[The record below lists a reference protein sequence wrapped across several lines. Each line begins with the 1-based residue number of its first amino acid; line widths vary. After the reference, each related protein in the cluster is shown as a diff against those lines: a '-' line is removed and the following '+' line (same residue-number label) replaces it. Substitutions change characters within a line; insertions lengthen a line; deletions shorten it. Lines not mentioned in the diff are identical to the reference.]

1 MTGRTKFD
9 VAVVG
14 AGPVGCVTAL
24 AFARKGARVVL
35 LEADPRACRRFA
47 GEWIHPAGVHVLD
60 SLRAGRMDAA
70 SPRTG
75 YGFVIV
81 PDDGDGPIEMGYE
94 NGVAL
99 SAEHG
104 DIVEQLRTAALSDP
118 NVELR
123 SNVRALGIDGHVVRT
138 EERRQGRAL
147 DVEAGRIVGA
157 DGRSSVVRQSLGI
170 EDHGTL
176 LSYMAGV
183 ELRGV
188 RLPHEGFGHVVLGG
202 PGPML
207 LYRIGD
213 DRVRGCL
220 DVPIEHGARSR
231 SAGYLWEAFSP
242 IFPPNMRDA
251 FRAALAQGPLSWA
264 ANRFRPRTHFGK
276 GHVALV
282 GDAIGHTHPMTAL
295 GMTNGFLD
303 AQALAE
309 CETLAEYEARRRA
322 HVPEVLSN
330 ALYHCFR
337 RDDRGAEGLRAS
349 MMEVLRKD
357 DGERRRTLRIMA
369 AEDEGKRTFG
379 SAFLRMASHA
389 AVRAVKTSP
398 RPGEVPDRLAELVG
412 WMQWPAAGLVPQR
425 LVPRSLRA
433 RATATHP
440 LLGIG
445 LSGTPHA
452 ARGVDGERRSQV
464 ELDPTP
470 AIERASD
477 RLLSDLEVLAQRY
490 GTAPDHELALPAV
503 RRVRAIVSGPMRAG
517 MAARMTLAWRRLSR
531 EGLPR
536 LLGLASGTERDR
548 WTLVD
553 LSELVLLLVERDAQE
568 PIVGLLEATRA
579 ILSCAAPS
587 GALAVRP
594 GAVPTLSATET
605 GTVALAAL
613 LRTRGSELPVEL
625 GARAQ
630 GAVAAA
636 DAWVRSLE
644 LKDGSFAPL
653 GGESAA
659 EAAASAIGVLC
670 AASAP
675 PSDPA
680 LRRACRQLATAQSA
694 DGSFG
699 SAAQTAAVLR
709 ALLTAHV
716 AMPDAVSA
724 AARWLADAVTHGEL
738 DPRADAPATAVD
750 LESELPREPRLS
762 DESLPLALHALG
774 AFAAARAA
782 RPAPRKGVAR
792 GQASAEAT
800 AASSATASSPIES
813 ASPAAS
819 APAPV
824 SFRPTAQK
832 GATPPSIA
840 PADWAFAKKALA
852 EVSRTFARP
861 IALLPDRLEVAVTLG
876 YLLCRIADT
885 VEDHVAVGA
894 DVRDGLFADFLG
906 VLERDEDASAF
917 ERGMQKIPG
926 DDEELSLA
934 RRLSIVMRIFDA
946 QDAHTRAATVRWVTE
961 MARGMALYAHR
972 PKGDDGMVALLTT
985 TDLERYCYY
994 VAGTVGHFLTDLFVA
1009 ELGARATPE
1018 RTLALRED
1026 AEDFAAG
1033 LQLVNILKD
1042 VTDDRARGWSFV
1054 PRTACDA
1061 QSISVPELVDPSRR
1075 SDAHAAVA
1083 PLFDVA
1089 RRKLEGALR
1098 YTLSIPPEE
1107 HGIRLFCL
1115 LPLWMAAR
1123 TLVLARGNDAMFV
1136 AGMPVKISRDEVES
1150 IVAECVAHASD
1161 DEWIRARW
1169 ATVWAGGAEPARAR
1183 AAVTA

>member
-24 AFARKGARVVL
+24 AFARKGARVVV

-47 GEWIHPAGVHVLD
+47 GEWIHPAGVRVLD
-60 SLRAGRMDAA
+60 SLRAGRLDAA

-81 PDDGDGPIEMGYE
+81 PDDGDGAIEMPYE
-94 NGVAL
+94 GGVAL

-104 DIVEQLRTAALSDP
+104 DIVETLRTAALSDP
-118 NVELR
+118 NVEIR
-123 SNVRALGIDGHVVRT
+123 SNVRVVGLDGHVVRT

-147 DVEAGRIVGA
+147 DVEADRIVGA
-157 DGRSSVVRQSLGI
+157 DGRASVVRQSLGI

-176 LSYMAGV
+176 LSYMACV

-207 LYRIGD
+207 LYRIGG

-220 DVPIEHGARSR
+220 DVPVEHGARSR
-231 SAGYLWEAFSP
+231 SAGYLWEAFGP
-242 IFPPNMRDA
+242 IFPPEMRDA
-251 FRAALAQGPLSWA
+251 FRDSLSQGPLAWA
-264 ANRFRPRTHFGK
+264 ANRFRPRTHFGL

-282 GDAIGHTHPMTAL
+282 GDAVGHTHPMTAL

-303 AQALAE
+303 AVALAE
-309 CETLAEYEARRRA
+309 GASLAEYEAQRRA

-337 RDDRGAEGLRAS
+337 RDDRSAESLRAA
-349 MMEVLRKD
+349 MMEVLRTD
-357 DGERRRTLRIMA
+357 EGERRRTLRIMA
-369 AEDEGKRTFG
+369 AEDGHKRTFG

-389 AVRAVKTSP
+389 AMRAVRQSP
-398 RPGEVPDRLAELVG
+398 RSLEVPDRLAELAG

-425 LVPRSLRA
+425 LLPRTLRA
-433 RATATHP
+433 RATATRP
-440 LLGIG
+440 LLGLG
-445 LSGTPHA
+445 LGTA
-452 ARGVDGERRSQV
+452 APLGVRGAESERRTSV
-464 ELDPTP
+464 ELDPTA

-477 RLLSDLEVLAQRY
+477 RLLTDLEVLAQRY

-503 RRVRAIVSGPMRAG
+503 RRVRAIASGPMRAG

-536 LLGLASGTERDR
+536 LLGLTPGAVRDG

-553 LSELVLLLVERDAQE
+553 LSELVLFLVEREGTE

-579 ILSCAAPS
+579 VLSCAHSS
-587 GALAVRP
+587 GALGARP
-594 GAVPTLSATET
+594 GATPSLWATEM

-613 LRTRGSELPVEL
+613 LRMRRAELPAEL
-625 GARAQ
+625 AARAAS
-630 GAVAAA
+630 AVRAA
-636 DAWVRSLE
+636 DAYVRGLE
-644 LKDGSFAPL
+644 QGDGSFVLAPA
-653 GGESAA
+653 ESSA
-659 EAAASAIGVLC
+659 EAAAAAIGVLT
-670 AASAP
+670 AAGAP

-680 LRRACRQLATAQSA
+680 LRRACRHLSTSQSA

-699 SAAQTAAVLR
+699 PPPRTAKVLR
-709 ALLTAHV
+709 ALLVAHV
-716 AMPDAVSA
+716 AMPDAISA
-724 AARWLADAVTHGEL
+724 AARVLADAVMAGEL
-738 DPRADAPATAVD
+738 DVGP
-750 LESELPREPRLS
+750 EPSAAEGHTLS
-762 DESLPLALHALG
+762 DESLALALHALG

-782 RPAPRKGVAR
+782 RPAPRASTPRHEVAAPR
-792 GQASAEAT
+792 PVASE
-800 AASSATASSPIES
+800 
-813 ASPAAS
+813 PAAA

-824 SFRPTAQK
+824 PRATAQP
-832 GATPPSIA
+832 GAAPQSIA
-840 PADWAFAKKALA
+840 PADWAFCKKALG

-861 IALLPDRLEVAVTLG
+861 IALLPDHLEVAVTLG

-885 VEDHVAVGA
+885 VEDHVAVEA
-894 DVRDGLFADFLG
+894 SSRDPLFAEFLG

-917 ERGMQKIPG
+917 ERGMHKVPG

-934 RRLSIVMRIFDA
+934 RRLSVVMRVFDT

-961 MARGMALYAHR
+961 MTRGMALYAHR
-972 PKGDDGMVALLTT
+972 QKGDDGIVALHTT

-1054 PRTACDA
+1054 PRTACA
-1061 QSISVPELVDPSRR
+1061 QRGISVSELVDPARR
-1075 SDAHAAVA
+1075 VDAHAAVA

-1123 TLVLARGNDAMFV
+1123 TLVLGRGNDAMFV
-1136 AGMPVKISRDEVES
+1136 AGMPVKIAREEVES

-1161 DEWIRARW
+1161 DDWIRARW
-1169 ATVWAGGAEPARAR
+1169 ATVWAGGAAAERQR
-1183 AAVTA
+1183 AAVPA